1 MRRTRKVELQV
12 LHSGG
17 PCAPLAPDCRQIIF
31 QPSFWLERAV
41 ILRRFRCELE
51 IFKRQS
57 LTDLATEA
65 GCSTVFV
72 FLVRVRGLARLAPC
86 AGSVDLAL
94 RDDAAHIARLGV
106 AAVGPRLRLSPRAA
120 AVSSWRVIASS
131 WRVVASSWRSCRLP
145 LGSRSYV
152 LWGSHGL
159 ERGSC
164 HAQPKDRLSV
174 DLCPRVIFWRLS
186 GPQVRGGC
194 KYSNR
199 RCFGHHVAFCVHRHE
214 GGLKISRGRV
224 SRGLRYAPQAR
235 LMPGAHT

>member
-94 RDDAAHIARLGV
+94 RDNAAHIARLGV
-106 AAVGPRLRLSPRAA
+106 SAVGPRLRLSPRAA

-131 WRVVASSWRSCRLP
+131 RRFCWLP

-152 LWGSHGL
+152 LWGCHRL
-159 ERGSC
+159 ECGSC

-174 DLCPRVIFWRLS
+174 DLRPRVIFWRLS
-186 GPQVRGGC
+186 GPQV
-194 KYSNR
+194 
-199 RCFGHHVAFCVHRHE
+199 H
-214 GGLKISRGRV
+214 
-224 SRGLRYAPQAR
+224 
-235 LMPGAHT
+235 

>member
-51 IFKRQS
+51 IFRHSS
-57 LTDLATEA
+57 LADLATEA

-106 AAVGPRLRLSPRAA
+106 VAVGPRLPLSPRAA
-120 AVSSWRVIASS
+120 AVSSWRV
-131 WRVVASSWRSCRLP
+131 VASSPRSCGLP

-152 LWGSHGL
+152 LWSDHGL
-159 ERGSC
+159 ERGSR
-164 HAQPKDRLSV
+164 HDQPEDRLSV
-174 DLCPRVIFWRLS
+174 YLRSRVIFWRLS
-186 GPQVRGGC
+186 GP
-194 KYSNR
+194 
-199 RCFGHHVAFCVHRHE
+199 
-214 GGLKISRGRV
+214 
-224 SRGLRYAPQAR
+224 
-235 LMPGAHT
+235 